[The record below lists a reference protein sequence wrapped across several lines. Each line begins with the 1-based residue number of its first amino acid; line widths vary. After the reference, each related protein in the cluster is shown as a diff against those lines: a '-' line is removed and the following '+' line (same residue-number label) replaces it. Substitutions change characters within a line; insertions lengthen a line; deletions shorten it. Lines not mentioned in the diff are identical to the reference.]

1 MLLVKRQ
8 QRIRAFIVVAAL
20 ILVGIVLYSGL
31 RYLESTVFYKEQP
44 EPVRQSTRTIT
55 RDGVDYYPRQDIT
68 TLLFMGI
75 DEYVP
80 AQDSMSYNNPGES
93 DVVLLVVFDEAEKD
107 YNILAL
113 NRDTMVEMPILG
125 LGGKRAGTKVAQL
138 ALSHTYG
145 SGLQDSCENVKET
158 LSMLLGDSF
167 VDYYIS
173 MNMDAIA
180 ILNDAVGGVT
190 VTVEEDFSD
199 VNSGITKGI
208 LTLRGEQALDY
219 VRVRKNLGDQ
229 KNITRMKRQEEYV
242 NGFLTALSGKSD
254 GNTDFLLT
262 VYEQLAPYLETDCS
276 FNTFSALMERYQGF
290 TLGDTMTPE
299 GENIIVNGFYEFHL
313 DEAKMDALILELF
326 YRPKN

>member
-31 RYLESTVFYKEQP
+31 RYLESTVFYTEQP

-75 DEYVP
+75 DEYGP

-93 DVVLLVVFDEAEKD
+93 DVVLLVVLDEAEKA

-158 LSMLLGDSF
+158 LAMLLGDSF

-199 VNSGITKGI
+199 INSDITKGI

-219 VRVRKNLGDQ
+219 VRVRQNLGDQ

-254 GNTDFLLT
+254 GNADFLLT
-262 VYEQLAPYLETDCS
+262 VYEQLAPYLVTDCS
-276 FNTFSALMERYQGF
+276 FNTFSALMARYQGF
-290 TLGDTMTPE
+290 TLGDTMTPA

>member
-44 EPVRQSTRTIT
+44 EPARQSTRTIT
-55 RDGVDYYPRQDIT
+55 RDGVAYYPRQDIT

-75 DEYVP
+75 DEYGP
-80 AQDSMSYNNPGES
+80 ARDSMSYNNPGES

-254 GNTDFLLT
+254 GNTEFLLS
-262 VYEQLAPYLETDCS
+262 VYEKLAPYLVTDCS

-313 DEAKMDALILELF
+313 DEVQMDALILELF
-326 YRPKN
+326 YRPK

>member
-75 DEYVP
+75 DEYGP
-80 AQDSMSYNNPGES
+80 ARDSMSYNNPGES
-93 DVVLLVVFDEAEKD
+93 DVVLLVVFDEAAKN
-107 YNILAL
+107 YHILAL

-158 LSMLLGDSF
+158 LAMLLGDSF

-190 VTVEEDFSD
+190 VTVEEDFSEI
-199 VNSGITKGI
+199 NSGITKGI
-208 LTLRGEQALDY
+208 LTLQGEQALDY

-242 NGFLTALSGKSD
+242 NSFLTALSGKSD
-254 GNTDFLLT
+254 GNTEFLLS
-262 VYEQLAPYLETDCS
+262 VYEKLAPYLVTDCS

>member
-1 MLLVKRQ
+1 M
-8 QRIRAFIVVAAL
+8 
-20 ILVGIVLYSGL
+20 
-31 RYLESTVFYKEQP
+31 
-44 EPVRQSTRTIT
+44 
-55 RDGVDYYPRQDIT
+55 
-68 TLLFMGI
+68 
-75 DEYVP
+75 
-80 AQDSMSYNNPGES
+80 
-93 DVVLLVVFDEAEKD
+93 VVFDEAEKD

-173 MNMDAIA
+173 MNMDAIT

-254 GNTDFLLT
+254 GNTEFLLS
-262 VYEQLAPYLETDCS
+262 VYEKLAPYLVTDCS

-313 DEAKMDALILELF
+313 DEAQMDALILELF

>member
-68 TLLFMGI
+68 TLLFLGI
-75 DEYVP
+75 DEYGP
-80 AQDSMSYNNPGES
+80 ARDSMSYNNPGES
-93 DVVLLVVFDEAEKD
+93 DVVLLVVFDEAAKN
-107 YNILAL
+107 YHILAL

-158 LSMLLGDSF
+158 LAMLLGDSF

-173 MNMDAIA
+173 INMDAIA
-180 ILNDAVGGVT
+180 IANDAVGGVT

-208 LTLRGEQALDY
+208 LTLQGEQALDY
-219 VRVRKNLGDQ
+219 VRVRQNLGDQ

-242 NGFLTALSGKSD
+242 NGFLTALSGKAD
-254 GNTDFLLT
+254 GDPEFLLS
-262 VYEQLAPYLETDCS
+262 VYEKLAPYLVTDCS

-290 TLGDTMTPE
+290 AVGDTLTPE

>member
-75 DEYVP
+75 DEYGP

-199 VNSGITKGI
+199 INSDITKGI

-262 VYEQLAPYLETDCS
+262 VYEQLAPYLVTDCS

>member
-1 MLLVKRQ
+1 MKRQ

-75 DEYVP
+75 DEYGP

-93 DVVLLVVFDEAEKD
+93 DVVLLVVFDEAEKA

-254 GNTDFLLT
+254 GNTNFLLT
-262 VYEQLAPYLETDCS
+262 VYEQLAPYLVTDCS

-299 GENIIVNGFYEFHL
+299 GENIIVNSFYEFHL

>member
-1 MLLVKRQ
+1 MKRQ

-75 DEYVP
+75 DEYGP

-93 DVVLLVVFDEAEKD
+93 DVVLLVVFDEAEKA

-158 LSMLLGDSF
+158 LAMLLGDSF

-254 GNTDFLLT
+254 GNTEFLLS
-262 VYEQLAPYLETDCS
+262 VYEKLAPYLVTDCS

-299 GENIIVNGFYEFHL
+299 GENIIANGFYEFHL